1 MHILVVDDFVLVEL
15 ALAQVIQDT
24 SHTLT
29 GVRDPRSLPEVLGQG
44 PRFDLALVDINFG
57 PGVPTGLTAMRILR
71 DLSPE
76 TKIVIESTDEER
88 NRLLF
93 LLASFSFFE
102 PLALMS
108 KAAPAQ
114 AMRALIDAV
123 DRGELTG
130 PGFAGPNGVQD
141 RGRGWTSESLVERLI
156 RNSGTLDELIRNHT
170 ELLLWRA
177 LVRFDKRGEV
187 ARAAHVDE
195 RTVDRFMASKSHEL
209 LAASGATQVFETFS
223 SWDWFGAT
231 HVFGT
236 CRMGPDP
243 RDCVV
248 DSFGRSHRWRNL
260 WIADASVFP
269 SSGGG
274 EAPSLTIHALALRT
288 AEQIG
293 SG

>member
-44 PRFDLALVDINFG
+44 TRFDLALVDINFG
-57 PGVPTGLTAMRILR
+57 PGVPTGLTAMSILR
-71 DLSPE
+71 GLSPD

-130 PGFAGPNGVQD
+130 PGFAGPDGVQD

-170 ELLLWRA
+170 DLLLWRA

-195 RTVDRFMASKSHEL
+195 RTVDRFTAGK
-209 LAASGATQVFETFS
+209 AQ
-223 SWDWFGAT
+223 
-231 HVFGT
+231 
-236 CRMGPDP
+236 
-243 RDCVV
+243 VV
-248 DSFGRSHRWRNL
+248 DKIEAEFPEDESAPETPAPGDDDPDRYRYHANLVRLARFAQTHSHFFGDEALDELFAGRWRSPRPRRSR
-260 WIADASVFP
+260 A
-269 SSGGG
+269 
-274 EAPSLTIHALALRT
+274 
-288 AEQIG
+288 
-293 SG
+293 

>member
-29 GVRDPRSLPEVLGQG
+29 GVRDPRSLPEVLSQG
-44 PRFDLALVDINFG
+44 TRFDLALVDINFG

-71 DLSPE
+71 AESPE
-76 TKIVIESTDEER
+76 TRIVIESTDEER

-123 DRGELTG
+123 GRGELTG
-130 PGFAGPNGVQD
+130 PGFAGPDGAGV
-141 RGRGWTSESLVERLI
+141 RGDTRTAESPVERLI
-156 RNSGTLDELIRNHT
+156 RNAGVLDELIRNRT
-170 ELLLWRA
+170 DLMLWRA

-195 RTVDRFMASKSHEL
+195 RTVDRFTSGKSQVIDKIEAEFPEGGPAPEL
-209 LAASGATQVFETFS
+209 PAENSRRDDDPDGYRHHPNLVRLARFAQTHSHF
-223 SWDWFGAT
+223 FGDEALDEL
-231 HVFGT
+231 FAE
-236 CRMGPDP
+236 
-243 RDCVV
+243 
-248 DSFGRSHRWRNL
+248 RWR
-260 WIADASVFP
+260 SP
-269 SSGGG
+269 RPRPRRS
-274 EAPSLTIHALALRT
+274 EA
-288 AEQIG
+288 
-293 SG
+293 

>member
-29 GVRDPRSLPEVLGQG
+29 GVRDPRSLPEVLSQG
-44 PRFDLALVDINFG
+44 TRFDLALVDINFG

-71 DLSPE
+71 AESPE
-76 TKIVIESTDEER
+76 TRIVIESTDEER

-195 RTVDRFMASKSHEL
+195 RTVDRFMASKS
-209 LAASGATQVFETFS
+209 Q
-223 SWDWFGAT
+223 
-231 HVFGT
+231 
-236 CRMGPDP
+236 
-243 RDCVV
+243 VV
-248 DSFGRSHRWRNL
+248 DKIEAEFPEDESVPETPAPGDDDPDDHRRHPNLVRLARFAQTHSHFFGDEALDELFAERWR
-260 WIADASVFP
+260 SP
-269 SSGGG
+269 R
-274 EAPSLTIHALALRT
+274 PRR
-288 AEQIG
+288 
-293 SG
+293 

>member
-44 PRFDLALVDINFG
+44 PQFDLALVDINFG

-123 DRGELTG
+123 DRGELTA
-130 PGFAGPNGVQD
+130 PGFAGPDGVQ
-141 RGRGWTSESLVERLI
+141 GHGIQGSSVEGQSRGWTSESPKRKQKSSLRCNPDTVSVLINERARDRSRGVI
-156 RNSGTLDELIRNHT
+156 FARSNIITL
-170 ELLLWRA
+170 
-177 LVRFDKRGEV
+177 
-187 ARAAHVDE
+187 
-195 RTVDRFMASKSHEL
+195 
-209 LAASGATQVFETFS
+209 
-223 SWDWFGAT
+223 
-231 HVFGT
+231 
-236 CRMGPDP
+236 
-243 RDCVV
+243 
-248 DSFGRSHRWRNL
+248 
-260 WIADASVFP
+260 
-269 SSGGG
+269 
-274 EAPSLTIHALALRT
+274 
-288 AEQIG
+288 
-293 SG
+293 

>member
-29 GVRDPRSLPEVLGQG
+29 GVRDPRSLPEVLSQG
-44 PRFDLALVDINFG
+44 TRFDLALVDINFG

-71 DLSPE
+71 AESPE
-76 TKIVIESTDEER
+76 TRIVIESTDEER

-123 DRGELTG
+123 GRGELTG
-130 PGFAGPNGVQD
+130 PGFAGPDGAGV
-141 RGRGWTSESLVERLI
+141 RGDTRTAESPVERLI
-156 RNSGTLDELIRNHT
+156 RNAGVLDELIRNRT
-170 ELLLWRA
+170 DLMLWRA

-195 RTVDRFMASKSHEL
+195 RTVDRFTSGKSQVIDKIEAEFPEDESVPETPAPGDDDPDDHRRHPNL
-209 LAASGATQVFETFS
+209 VRLARFAQTHSHF
-223 SWDWFGAT
+223 FGDEALEGL
-231 HVFGT
+231 FAG
-236 CRMGPDP
+236 
-243 RDCVV
+243 
-248 DSFGRSHRWRNL
+248 RWRSPRPRRSR
-260 WIADASVFP
+260 A
-269 SSGGG
+269 
-274 EAPSLTIHALALRT
+274 
-288 AEQIG
+288 
-293 SG
+293 

>member
-1 MHILVVDDFVLVEL
+1 VVDASALVEL

-195 RTVDRFMASKSHEL
+195 RTVDRFMASKS
-209 LAASGATQVFETFS
+209 Q
-223 SWDWFGAT
+223 
-231 HVFGT
+231 
-236 CRMGPDP
+236 
-243 RDCVV
+243 VV
-248 DSFGRSHRWRNL
+248 DKIEAEFPEDESVPETPAPGDDDPDDHRRHPNLVRLARFAQTHSHFFGDEALEGLFAGRWRSPRPRRSR
-260 WIADASVFP
+260 A
-269 SSGGG
+269 
-274 EAPSLTIHALALRT
+274 
-288 AEQIG
+288 
-293 SG
+293 

>member
-1 MHILVVDDFVLVEL
+1 VRILVVDDFVLVEL

-44 PRFDLALVDINFG
+44 TRFDLALVDINFG
-57 PGVPTGLTAMRILR
+57 PGVPTGLTAMRILS
-71 DLSPE
+71 DLSPD

-130 PGFAGPNGVQD
+130 PGFAGPDDAGV
-141 RGRGWTSESLVERLI
+141 RSGTRAAESPVERLI
-156 RNSGTLDELIRNHT
+156 RNSGCLDELIRNRT
-170 ELLLWRA
+170 DLLLWRA

-195 RTVDRFMASKSHEL
+195 RTVDRFTAGKS
-209 LAASGATQVFETFS
+209 Q
-223 SWDWFGAT
+223 
-231 HVFGT
+231 
-236 CRMGPDP
+236 
-243 RDCVV
+243 VV
-248 DSFGRSHRWRNL
+248 DTIQAEFPEDASAPEAPTSGDDDPDGHRRHPNLIRLARFAQTHSHFFGDEALDELFAERWRSPRPRRSR
-260 WIADASVFP
+260 A
-269 SSGGG
+269 
-274 EAPSLTIHALALRT
+274 
-288 AEQIG
+288 
-293 SG
+293 

>member
-1 MHILVVDDFVLVEL
+1 VHILVVDDFVLVEL

-44 PRFDLALVDINFG
+44 TRFDLALVDINFG
-57 PGVPTGLTAMRILR
+57 PGVPTGLTAMSILR
-71 DLSPE
+71 EESPD
-76 TKIVIESTDEER
+76 TRIVIESTDEER

-123 DRGELTG
+123 DRGELAG
-130 PGFAGPNGVQD
+130 PGFAGPGFAGPGFAGPDDVQ
-141 RGRGWTSESLVERLI
+141 GGSVPGQSRGWTSESLVERLI
-156 RNSGTLDELIRNHT
+156 RSAGVLDELIRNRT
-170 ELLLWRA
+170 DLMLWRA

-195 RTVDRFMASKSHEL
+195 RTVDRFTAGK
-209 LAASGATQVFETFS
+209 AQ
-223 SWDWFGAT
+223 
-231 HVFGT
+231 
-236 CRMGPDP
+236 
-243 RDCVV
+243 VV
-248 DSFGRSHRWRNL
+248 DTIEAEFPEGGPAPEAPPADDDPDRHRHHPNLVRLARFAQTHSHFFDDEALDELFGDRWR
-260 WIADASVFP
+260 SP
-269 SSGGG
+269 R
-274 EAPSLTIHALALRT
+274 PRQRRSLA
-288 AEQIG
+288 
-293 SG
+293 

>member
-29 GVRDPRSLPEVLGQG
+29 GVRDPRSLPEVLSQG
-44 PRFDLALVDINFG
+44 TRFDLALVDINFG

-76 TKIVIESTDEER
+76 TMIVIESTDEER

-123 DRGELTG
+123 DRSELTG
-130 PGFAGPNGVQD
+130 PGFAGPDGVQV
-141 RGRGWTSESLVERLI
+141 RGGTGAAESPVERLI
-156 RNSGTLDELIRNHT
+156 RNSGVLDELIRNRT
-170 ELLLWRA
+170 DLLLWRA

-195 RTVDRFMASKSHEL
+195 RTVDRFTAGKS
-209 LAASGATQVFETFS
+209 Q
-223 SWDWFGAT
+223 
-231 HVFGT
+231 
-236 CRMGPDP
+236 
-243 RDCVV
+243 VV
-248 DSFGRSHRWRNL
+248 DKIEAEFPEGALTLEAPPPADDDPDRHRHHPNLVRLARFAQTHSHFFDDEAIDELFADRWR
-260 WIADASVFP
+260 SP
-269 SSGGG
+269 RPRPRRSS
-274 EAPSLTIHALALRT
+274 A
-288 AEQIG
+288 
-293 SG
+293 

>member
-29 GVRDPRSLPEVLGQG
+29 GVRDPRSLPEVLSQG
-44 PRFDLALVDINFG
+44 TRFDLALVDINFG
-57 PGVPTGLTAMRILR
+57 PGAPTGLTAMRILR

-76 TKIVIESTDEER
+76 TRIVIESTDEER

-130 PGFAGPNGVQD
+130 PGFAGPDGVQV
-141 RGRGWTSESLVERLI
+141 RGGSRAAESPVERLI
-156 RNSGTLDELIRNHT
+156 RNSAVLDELIRNRT
-170 ELLLWRA
+170 DLLLWRA

-195 RTVDRFMASKSHEL
+195 RTVDRFTSGKSQVIDQIETEFPEGGP
-209 LAASGATQVFETFS
+209 APGA
-223 SWDWFGAT
+223 
-231 HVFGT
+231 
-236 CRMGPDP
+236 P
-243 RDCVV
+243 
-248 DSFGRSHRWRNL
+248 
-260 WIADASVFP
+260 
-269 SSGGG
+269 
-274 EAPSLTIHALALRT
+274 T
-288 AEQIG
+288 ARR
-293 SG
+293 

>member
-1 MHILVVDDFVLVEL
+1 MRILVVDDFVLVEL

-44 PRFDLALVDINFG
+44 PQFDLALVDINFG

-123 DRGELTG
+123 DRGELTA
-130 PGFAGPNGVQD
+130 PGFAGPDGVQ
-141 RGRGWTSESLVERLI
+141 GHGIQGSSVEGQSRGWTSESLVERLI
-156 RNSGTLDELIRNHT
+156 RNSGCLDELIRNRT
-170 ELLLWRA
+170 DLLLWRA

-195 RTVDRFMASKSHEL
+195 RTVDRFTAGKS
-209 LAASGATQVFETFS
+209 Q
-223 SWDWFGAT
+223 
-231 HVFGT
+231 
-236 CRMGPDP
+236 
-243 RDCVV
+243 VV
-248 DSFGRSHRWRNL
+248 DKIEAEFPEGESAPEAPPLQEDDPDGHRRHPNLVRLARFAQTHGHFFSDEALDELFAERWR
-260 WIADASVFP
+260 SP
-269 SSGGG
+269 RPRPRRPEG
-274 EAPSLTIHALALRT
+274 
-288 AEQIG
+288 
-293 SG
+293 

>member
-29 GVRDPRSLPEVLGQG
+29 GVRDPRSLPEVLGLG
-44 PRFDLALVDINFG
+44 TRFDLALVDINFG
-57 PGVPTGLTAMRILR
+57 PGVPTGLAAMSILC

-195 RTVDRFMASKSHEL
+195 RTVDRFTAGKSQIVDKIEAEFPEGESAPAAPPLREDDPDGRRRHPNLVRLARFAQTHSHFFGDEALDEL
-209 LAASGATQVFETFS
+209 FAE
-223 SWDWFGAT
+223 
-231 HVFGT
+231 
-236 CRMGPDP
+236 
-243 RDCVV
+243 
-248 DSFGRSHRWRNL
+248 RWRSPRPRRSR
-260 WIADASVFP
+260 A
-269 SSGGG
+269 
-274 EAPSLTIHALALRT
+274 
-288 AEQIG
+288 
-293 SG
+293 

>member
-1 MHILVVDDFVLVEL
+1 VVDDFVLVEL

-44 PRFDLALVDINFG
+44 TRFDLALVDINFG
-57 PGVPTGLTAMRILR
+57 PGVPTGLTAMSILR

-93 LLASFSFFE
+93 LLASFSFFG

-130 PGFAGPNGVQD
+130 PGFARPNGVQD
-141 RGRGWTSESLVERLI
+141 RSRGWTSESLVERLI

-195 RTVDRFMASKSHEL
+195 RTVDRFMASKSQVVDKIEAEFPEDESAPETPAPGDDDPDGHRHHSNL
-209 LAASGATQVFETFS
+209 VRLARFAQTHSHFFGDEALEGLFAERWRSPRPRRSGA
-223 SWDWFGAT
+223 
-231 HVFGT
+231 
-236 CRMGPDP
+236 
-243 RDCVV
+243 
-248 DSFGRSHRWRNL
+248 
-260 WIADASVFP
+260 
-269 SSGGG
+269 
-274 EAPSLTIHALALRT
+274 
-288 AEQIG
+288 
-293 SG
+293 

>member
-29 GVRDPRSLPEVLGQG
+29 GVRDPRSLPEVLGLG
-44 PRFDLALVDINFG
+44 TRFDLALVDINFG
-57 PGVPTGLTAMRILR
+57 PGVPTGLTAMSILR
-71 DLSPE
+71 DLSPD
-76 TKIVIESTDEER
+76 TRIVIESTDEER

-195 RTVDRFMASKSHEL
+195 RTVDRFMASKS
-209 LAASGATQVFETFS
+209 Q
-223 SWDWFGAT
+223 
-231 HVFGT
+231 
-236 CRMGPDP
+236 
-243 RDCVV
+243 VV
-248 DSFGRSHRWRNL
+248 DKIEAEFPEDESVPETPAPGDDDPDDHRRHPNLVRLARFAQTHSHFFGDEALEGLFAGRWRSPRPRRSR
-260 WIADASVFP
+260 A
-269 SSGGG
+269 
-274 EAPSLTIHALALRT
+274 
-288 AEQIG
+288 
-293 SG
+293 

>member
-29 GVRDPRSLPEVLGQG
+29 GVRAPRSLPEVLSQG
-44 PRFDLALVDINFG
+44 TRFDLALVDINFG

-71 DLSPE
+71 AESPE
-76 TKIVIESTDEER
+76 TRIVIESTDEER

-195 RTVDRFMASKSHEL
+195 RTVDRFMASKSQVVDKIEAEFPEGESAPEAPPLREDDPHGHRRHPNLVRLARFAQTHSHFFGDEALDEL
-209 LAASGATQVFETFS
+209 FAERWRSPRPRPRRSGA
-223 SWDWFGAT
+223 
-231 HVFGT
+231 
-236 CRMGPDP
+236 
-243 RDCVV
+243 
-248 DSFGRSHRWRNL
+248 
-260 WIADASVFP
+260 
-269 SSGGG
+269 
-274 EAPSLTIHALALRT
+274 
-288 AEQIG
+288 
-293 SG
+293 

>member
-1 MHILVVDDFVLVEL
+1 VHILVVDDFVLVEL

-44 PRFDLALVDINFG
+44 NRFDLALVDINFG
-57 PGVPTGLTAMRILR
+57 PGVPTGLTAMSILR
-71 DLSPE
+71 DLSPD
-76 TKIVIESTDEER
+76 TRIVIESTDEER

-130 PGFAGPNGVQD
+130 PGFAGPDGVQD
-141 RGRGWTSESLVERLI
+141 RGQGWTSESLVERLI
-156 RNSGTLDELIRNHT
+156 RNSGCLDELIRNRT
-170 ELLLWRA
+170 DLLLWRA

-195 RTVDRFMASKSHEL
+195 RTVDRFTSGKSQVVETIQAEFPEDASAPETPPPVDGDPDGHRRHPNLVRLARFAQTHSHFFGDEALDEL
-209 LAASGATQVFETFS
+209 FAERWRSPRPRRSGA
-223 SWDWFGAT
+223 
-231 HVFGT
+231 
-236 CRMGPDP
+236 
-243 RDCVV
+243 
-248 DSFGRSHRWRNL
+248 
-260 WIADASVFP
+260 
-269 SSGGG
+269 
-274 EAPSLTIHALALRT
+274 
-288 AEQIG
+288 
-293 SG
+293 

>member
-29 GVRDPRSLPEVLGQG
+29 GVRDPRSLPEVLSQG
-44 PRFDLALVDINFG
+44 TRFDLALVDINFG

-76 TKIVIESTDEER
+76 TRIVIESTDEER

-130 PGFAGPNGVQD
+130 PGFAGPDGVQV
-141 RGRGWTSESLVERLI
+141 RGGTRAAESPVERLI
-156 RNSGTLDELIRNHT
+156 RNSGVLDELIRNRT
-170 ELLLWRA
+170 DLLLWRA

-195 RTVDRFMASKSHEL
+195 RTVDRFTVRQVTGRRHDRDRVPGRRAGARAAPARPADDDPDGRHHHPNLVRLARFAQTHSHFFDDEALDEL
-209 LAASGATQVFETFS
+209 FAERWRSPRPRRSGA
-223 SWDWFGAT
+223 
-231 HVFGT
+231 
-236 CRMGPDP
+236 
-243 RDCVV
+243 
-248 DSFGRSHRWRNL
+248 
-260 WIADASVFP
+260 
-269 SSGGG
+269 
-274 EAPSLTIHALALRT
+274 
-288 AEQIG
+288 
-293 SG
+293 